1 MMIIYT
7 NFKSVNSKNNSN
19 QRMGNIFDPSI
30 PAGNKIIKTLTPKKS
45 DAMCIFNIR
54 ILNVFALEYTLFMP
68 SRLPGAAD

>member
-1 MMIIYT
+1 
-7 NFKSVNSKNNSN
+7 
-19 QRMGNIFDPSI
+19 MGNIIDPSI

-68 SRLPGAAD
+68 SRPSGAADC